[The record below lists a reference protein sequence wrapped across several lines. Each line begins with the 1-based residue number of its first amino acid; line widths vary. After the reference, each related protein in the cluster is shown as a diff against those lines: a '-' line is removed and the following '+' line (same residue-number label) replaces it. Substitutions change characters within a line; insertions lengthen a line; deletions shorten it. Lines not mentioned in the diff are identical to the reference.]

1 MLSVRGKHELF
12 IIIFYLFQILQ
23 LFNIFYLP
31 CYNNLRRKKKELRNH
46 VEVKCMRMRN
56 WEMHNVSYIRATME
70 SSPCDADT

>member
-1 MLSVRGKHELF
+1 MNFLLLF
-12 IIIFYLFQILQ
+12 FICFRFFNFSTYFIFLATIIYEKIK
-23 LFNIFYLP
+23 NK
-31 CYNNLRRKKKELRNH
+31 NKELRNH